1 MYRFSDYQF
10 PGLCFGWSLGLR
22 VEVCE
27 GEGVRK
33 RAGKLRKCG
42 VPKTYLLCSLLQK
55 PGPASPQSENSAY
68 AEAADPLSFLY
79 ERVDVGCGP
88 KSPELR
94 LQKLGLAL
102 VLH

>member
-1 MYRFSDYQF
+1 MYQFSDYQF

-27 GEGVRK
+27 GEG
-33 RAGKLRKCG
+33 G

-55 PGPASPQSENSAY
+55 PGPASPQYYNSAY
-68 AEAADPLSFLY
+68 AEAAYPLSFLY
-79 ERVDVGCGP
+79 EKVDVGCGP

-94 LQKLGLAL
+94 LQKGGFSL